1 MLLSLALI
9 ILVGFALQGAFQ
21 KLHLPGLLGVLLAGI
36 LLGPHVLNQMAPVI
50 LTIAPD
56 LKKIALIIVLVRAG
70 LSLDLKDLKK
80 VGRPALLMS
89 FLPATLEITGV
100 ALLAPRLLG
109 ISLLEAALLGAV
121 LCAVSPAVVVP
132 NMLRLMESGYGMKHR
147 VPQLIMAGASADN
160 IYAVVLFTLFMGF
173 AATRQFSPAAFL
185 SIPVSVLTGLAA
197 GFGSGAS
204 LVFLFR
210 RFHMRDTVKVLLL
223 LGLAFLL
230 VGLQDIISTVVPFS
244 GLLAV
249 RTLGMT
255 ILRFHAEVAHRC
267 PTNFPNLG
275 WRRTDLICAGRSRSG
290 YPLHRWCGRDS
301 DRADSDRSD
310 LSFLGTLL
318 CVCGTELTRKERLFC
333 VIAYLPKATVQAAI
347 GALPLAAGLPSGKI
361 ILTAAILSI
370 LIAAPSVQ
378 SASNRPDIGCWSA
391 DRFRQRSGRC
401 RWQSQTLFQPAALP
415 GYSAEC
421 AWH

>member
-70 LSLDLKDLKK
+70 LSLD
-80 VGRPALLMS
+80 
-89 FLPATLEITGV
+89 LEITGV

-197 GFGSGAS
+197 GFGSGAG

-249 RTLGMT
+249 MTLGMT
-255 ILRFHAEVAHRC
+255 ILRFHAEVAHRLADKLSKIWVGAELIL
-267 PTNFPNLG
+267 FVLG
-275 WRRTDLICAGRSRSG
+275 GAEVDIHYTAGAGVTLIGLILTGLICRS
-290 YPLHRWCGRDS
+290 
-301 DRADSDRSD
+301 
-310 LSFLGTLL
+310 LGTLL

-370 LIAAPSVQ
+370 LIAAPLGS
-378 SASNRPDIGCWSA
+378 IGIE
-391 DRFRQRSGRC
+391 
-401 RWQSQTLFQPAALP
+401 QTRHRLL
-415 GYSAEC
+415 ER
-421 AWH
+421 